1 MQMNTR
7 SVAGACALAVLAAAP
22 AAGQV
27 PLTPRALGMGNAY
40 VAAARGSESLW
51 QNPANLALPGTAHWS
66 FNIPTLSL
74 GADVLGLDLGDVVD
88 LAQYDQ
94 QTDERKQEI
103 LAAVPAGGTE
113 VRADVRLPFAA
124 GQIRHFAAGFAFHT
138 VASLTVDRD
147 FVDLLLFGFQAQP
160 GRYNITPQETQ
171 GFRASFWDF
180 AGAYGRRLP
189 LPGPGALTVG
199 ATAHVYLGTAL
210 LRSGIVRVDTVRNT
224 VGIPTDLQVTYAG
237 VKDRGG
243 SGVGLDLGAA
253 WQPVPA
259 LTLSASVGNV
269 LNTFHF
275 GGGRSLKQVTLTSA
289 DYRSGD
295 LQGVVDRYDA
305 SEAEYQEAT
314 ASANVRALAGDLGVD
329 ADLPRMLRAG
339 AAFEPRAGTLVS
351 AAYQGALGDSRVT
364 GLWDR
369 NLGIGVQQRL
379 AFVSARLGASTN
391 LDSGTMLSG
400 GLSIGPLQLG
410 LAHVTDGSPADAD
423 RSGWIATLGF
433 GTRSQTRMP

>member
-1 MQMNTR
+1 MTR
-7 SVAGACALAVLAAAP
+7 HRVSTLAAAAALVAAP
-22 AAGQV
+22 AAAQV

-40 VAAARGSESLW
+40 VAAARGAESLW

-66 FNIPTLSL
+66 FNIPTLAL

-88 LAQYDQ
+88 LARYDRQ
-94 QTDERKQEI
+94 SDQRKQEI

-113 VRADVRLPFAA
+113 VRADLRLPFAA

-138 VASLTVDRD
+138 VASHTVDRD
-147 FVDLLLFGFQAQP
+147 FVDLLLFGFQPQP
-160 GRYNITPQETQ
+160 GRYDITPQETQ
-171 GFRASFWDF
+171 GFRASYWDF
-180 AGAYGRRLP
+180 AGAYARRLPVP
-189 LPGPGALTVG
+189 LPGPLTVG

-210 LRSGIVRVDTVRNT
+210 LRSGIVRVDTVRNAL
-224 VGIPTDLQVTYAG
+224 GIPTDLQVTYAG

-243 SGVGLDLGAA
+243 AGVGIDLGAA
-253 WQPVPA
+253 YQPVPA
-259 LTLSASVGNV
+259 LTLSASVSNA
-269 LNTFHF
+269 LNTFSF

-289 DYRSGD
+289 DYRGGD
-295 LQGVVDRYDA
+295 LQGVLDRYDA
-305 SEAEYQEAT
+305 SEAEFDEAT
-314 ASANVRALAGDLGVD
+314 ASANVRALAADLGVD
-329 ADLPRMLRAG
+329 TDLPRMLRAG
-339 AAFEPRAGTLVS
+339 AAFEPRAGTLLS
-351 AAYQGALGDSRVT
+351 AAYQGALGESRVT

-391 LDSGTMLSG
+391 LDSGTLLSG
-400 GLSIGPLQLG
+400 GLSVGPLHVG

-423 RSGWIATLGF
+423 RSGWIATVGL